1 MPSFN
6 KIIFGGH
13 LTGDPV
19 VKPLGNSNLAS
30 FSLANNRRRTDASGN
45 VKEEVCFLEVE
56 AWGKQADVCAK
67 YLHKGEPVLIEGR
80 LKQSTWEDKNGGGKR
95 SKHVLLCED
104 IVLMTPPTKQPDS
117 AAPARRESQT
127 FTNSAHSQPKSK
139 IDMIRDA
146 GFDIK
151 RIDSRPVTPKE
162 DIEDLPF

>member
-95 SKHVLLCED
+95 SKHILLCED
-104 IVLMTPPTKQPDS
+104 IVLMTPPAKQAEG
-117 AAPARRESQT
+117 AAPVQREVQT
-127 FTNSAHSQPKSK
+127 FAKPVQTQPKSK

-146 GFDIK
+146 GFGIK
-151 RIDSRPVTPKE
+151 RIDSQPAAPKE
-162 DIEDLPF
+162 EIDDLPF

>member
-1 MPSFN
+1 MPSYN

-56 AWGKQADVCAK
+56 AWGKQADVCVK

-95 SKHVLLCED
+95 SKHILLCED
-104 IVLMTPPTKQPDS
+104 IVLMTNPVKQAEVS
-117 AAPARRESQT
+117 APVQREVQT
-127 FTNSAHSQPKSK
+127 FDKPVHTPPKSK

-146 GFDIK
+146 GFGIK
-151 RIDSRPVTPKE
+151 RIDSQPVAPKE
-162 DIEDLPF
+162 DIDDLPF